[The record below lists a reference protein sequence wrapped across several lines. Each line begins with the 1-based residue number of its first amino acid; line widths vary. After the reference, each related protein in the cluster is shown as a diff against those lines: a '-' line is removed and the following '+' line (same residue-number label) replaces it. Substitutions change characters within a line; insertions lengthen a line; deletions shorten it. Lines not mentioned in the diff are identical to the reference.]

1 MLPEITVSKTFTQI
15 PKISDIPH
23 RRLDEA
29 RVTYQKVLELDSR
42 HSIALGFL
50 GLVYHLMGNLDKAIV
65 KYHEVSLLLSHCQLN
80 LNLVVPPLPAGFE
93 R

>member
-1 MLPEITVSKTFTQI
+1 MLPKVTVSKTFTQI
-15 PKISDIPH
+15 LKISDLPR
-23 RRLDEA
+23 RRLEEA

-65 KYHEVSLLLSHCQLN
+65 KYHEVKSSLTLSIK
-80 LNLVVPPLPAGFE
+80 FD
-93 R
+93 

>member
-1 MLPEITVSKTFTQI
+1 MLPKITVSKTFTQI
-15 PKISDIPH
+15 PKISNLPR
-23 RRLDEA
+23 RRLEEA

-65 KYHEVSLLLSHCQLN
+65 KYHEVKSSVFPFSHTVN
-80 LNLVVPPLPAGFE
+80 Y
-93 R
+93 

>member
-1 MLPEITVSKTFTQI
+1 MPEISNL
-15 PKISDIPH
+15 PR
-23 RRLDEA
+23 RRLEEA

-65 KYHEVSLLLSHCQLN
+65 KYHEV
-80 LNLVVPPLPAGFE
+80 
-93 R
+93 